1 MITSNSILFTIICV
15 FGLQAILLS
24 ILLFLKKP
32 RTLAQL
38 FLSLLLLFH
47 AVNAINIVVVN
58 VLKDY
63 DLMYVFRYIQLE
75 LLYGIGPALY
85 FYTLSITKKDFTFKR
100 KYWIHFLP
108 LLLEFIFYRTS
119 FYRDGSNGLYETPL
133 PTITYIYLMQQW
145 IGVISLITYG
155 VISLKIL
162 YNYEKK
168 LKNYFSKIDDK
179 TFDWLKI
186 PILIYGSFYI
196 FWNVLTEIDRFFFDR
211 TLREYY
217 FLPTFVIIS
226 IVTCWIG
233 FKGYVRKE
241 SFFVNNKD
249 FDSKKDNKSNENDKD
264 LEFVKK
270 LDNLMKEKRPYL
282 NPDLNLS
289 KLAELLEMKSK
300 ILSQK
305 INQNYDRNFYDLINF
320 YRVEA
325 FKNYVKSNSSE
336 KFSLLGI
343 AYECGFNSKSTFN
356 LVFKKHTQIT
366 PSQYFKKIKKES

>member
-356 LVFKKHTQIT
+356 LVFKNNTQLT
-366 PSQYFKKIKKES
+366 PSQYLKKIKKES

>member
-305 INQNYDRNFYDLINF
+305 INQNYDRNFYDLINY

-356 LVFKKHTQIT
+356 LVFKNNTQLT
-366 PSQYFKKIKKES
+366 PSQYLKKIKKES

>member
-325 FKNYVKSNSSE
+325 FKNYVKSNSSK

-356 LVFKKHTQIT
+356 LVFKNNTQLT
-366 PSQYFKKIKKES
+366 PSQYLKKIKKES